1 VVRSQGVVNFS
12 ELARREALHPNKRAT
27 LQEGPEREP
36 PRPKGLPPGAII
48 KFAPESNVTKPN
60 AATTVVPFSPLSPV
74 LANNFLAELDNHTF
88 IPPDTQGA
96 AGPNHLVVALNS
108 NIAVQDRS
116 GNNLT
121 TVSLNGFWAPTGNS
135 VTTDPRVAYDP
146 FNNRWIITTSGDFQL
161 ATSGVLVGVSQTG
174 DPTGNWNL
182 YKVAVDSTNQH
193 FCDFP
198 TLGFNNTWIVVM
210 CNVFANASNSNFFA
224 GNIYV
229 FDKFDLYNHG
239 NGAHTVLDTG
249 GDSNV
254 TPAITYDN
262 NVSTEYLVEEFNG
275 NMNGAGMMRLWAIN
289 SVAGSPALSSL
300 PTMPATS
307 PWDEKGTAN
316 FAPQSGSAT
325 GIDTGDARI
334 GNVIYRN
341 GTLWTVHPIY
351 LPCCA
356 SSNPPHPP
364 NRSAIQWWQF
374 DTSGNTLQ
382 HGLIDNP
389 DGSFFRSFPSIA
401 VNQFNDALIGYAR
414 FSPNEFAG
422 GFYSFRA
429 DSDPPNVL
437 QSEAT
442 LRAGD
447 ATYVDEGKSGTSNR
461 WGDYSNTVVDP
472 TDDTSFWSIQEY
484 AASPSS
490 TWGTWWG
497 QIVQPPAA
505 FQVSFT
511 PSSTT
516 LTAGVALADLTVTA
530 LDTQGHPVGNYRG
543 TVHFTSSDPLFAM
556 ADYTFSA
563 SDNGTHHFSGVTL
576 FKAGPQTISL
586 ADAAN
591 SLQATSNFTVVPGP
605 LHALVMSGPATAVAG
620 SQYSFSITAQDS
632 FQNIVPDYAGTVQF
646 STSDP
651 IATLPANYTFN
662 PGADN
667 GTHSFNATLR
677 RAGQQSITLTDA
689 ANSLQA
695 TLNLTVVPGPLSIL
709 AMNGASGVV
718 AGTPYNFS
726 VTAQDAFQNTVTS
739 YSRTVQFSSSDST
752 ATVPANYTF
761 NPGVDNGTHSFIAT
775 LRRAGQQSIT
785 VLDGSL
791 QSSISVNVTPTAANH
806 LLVSAPANVTRAKPF
821 TVSVIAL
828 DPFNNVATGYQG
840 TIHFTTSDTLA
851 PALPGDYTFIAGD
864 QGRHDFLNGV
874 TLNTIGAQTVTAAD
888 TGMNSIAGSA
898 SVNVAH
904 LSATA
909 RIVRVRLGQPFTLI
923 LANFSEDAA
932 GTPSA
937 SIDWGDGSSATAG
950 SIQSVNSGGYTV
962 TGGHEYMTPPEHPV
976 VVSISDT
983 ANSYS
988 AVVDV
993 TVRMWPRTES
1003 H

>member
-1 VVRSQGVVNFS
+1 MSRAGGYFPCIPESRRKRTQQCEKPFRNLFRLTGPVILSTFYPYFRQICIRMKIHQAAVWSLALWLWVGSSVYMFAWQEPAPKPAMGKPGVVRSQGVVNFS
-12 ELARREALHPNKRAT
+12 ELARREALHPNKRAG

-48 KFAPESNVTKPN
+48 KFAPESNATKPN
-60 AATTVVPFSPLSPV
+60 AAAAVAPFSPVSPV
-74 LANNFLAELDNHTF
+74 LANNFLAEFDNHTF

-96 AGPNHLVVALNS
+96 VGPNHLVVTLNA
-108 NIAVQDRS
+108 NVVVQDRS

-121 TVSLNGFWAPTGNS
+121 SVSLTGFWAPTGNS
-135 VTTDPRVAYDP
+135 LTTDPRVAYDP
-146 FNNRWIITTSGDFQL
+146 FNDRWIITTSGDFQL
-161 ATSGVLVGVSQTG
+161 STSGVLVGVSQTG

-182 YKVAVDSTNQH
+182 YKVAVDGTNQH

-224 GNIYV
+224 GDIYV
-229 FDKFDLYNHG
+229 FDKFNLYSHG

-262 NVSTEYLVEEFNG
+262 NLATEYLVEEYAG

-289 SVAGSPALSSL
+289 GPVGSPALS
-300 PTMPATS
+300 TIAFPATS
-307 PWDEKGTAN
+307 PWDEQGTAN
-316 FAPQSGSAT
+316 FAPQLGSTT

-341 GTLWTVHPIY
+341 GTLWTAHPIY

-356 SSNPPHPP
+356 STTPPHPP

-374 DTSGNTLQ
+374 DTTGNTLQ

-389 DGSFFRSFPSIA
+389 DGSYFRSFPSIA
-401 VNQFNDALIGYAR
+401 VNQYNDALIGYAR

-437 QSEAT
+437 QSEAP
-442 LRAGD
+442 LKAGE
-447 ATYVDEGKSGTSNR
+447 ATYVDEGTGGGTSNR
-461 WGDYSNTVVDP
+461 WGDYSNTAVDP
-472 TDDTSFWSIQEY
+472 IDDTSFWTIQEY

-505 FQVSFT
+505 FQISFT

-516 LTAGVALADLTVTA
+516 LTAGVALADLAVTA

-563 SDNGTHHFSGVTL
+563 ADGGTHHFSGVTL

-586 ADAAN
+586 TDAAN
-591 SLQATSNFTVVPGP
+591 SLQSTLNFTVVPGP
-605 LHALVMSGPATAVAG
+605 VSALAITGPGTTVAG
-620 SQYSFSITAQDS
+620 
-632 FQNIVPDYAGTVQF
+632 
-646 STSDP
+646 
-651 IATLPANYTFN
+651 
-662 PGADN
+662 
-667 GTHSFNATLR
+667 
-677 RAGQQSITLTDA
+677 A
-689 ANSLQA
+689 A
-695 TLNLTVVPGPLSIL
+695 
-709 AMNGASGVV
+709 
-718 AGTPYNFS
+718 YNFS

-739 YSRTVQFSSSDST
+739 YARIVQFSSSDST
-752 ATVPANYTF
+752 ATLPVSYTF
-761 NPGVDNGTHSFIAT
+761 NPGTDNGTHNFSAT
-775 LRRAGQQSIT
+775 LRRAGPQSIT
-785 VLDGSL
+785 VSDGSI
-791 QSSISVNVTPTAANH
+791 QGSISVNVTPAAANH
-806 LLVSAPANVTRAKPF
+806 LLMSAPVNVTRTRPF
-821 TVSVIAL
+821 TVSVTAFDL
-828 DPFNNVATGYQG
+828 FNNVATGYAG
-840 TIHFTTSDTLA
+840 TIHFTTSDSSHTL
-851 PALPGDYTFIAGD
+851 PPDYTFIAGD
-864 QGRHDFLNGV
+864 QGVHYFPNGV
-874 TLNTIGAQTVTAAD
+874 TMNTFGAQTVTATD
-888 TGMNSIAGSA
+888 TGMSSIAGSA
-898 SVNVAH
+898 SVNVVH
-904 LSATA
+904 LSGAA

-937 SIDWGDGSSATAG
+937 SIDWGDGSSTPTAVVQPDG
-950 SIQSVNSGGYTV
+950 SGGYTV
-962 TGGHEYMTPPEHPV
+962 TGAHKYITPPEHLV
-976 VVSISDT
+976 VVSISDA

-993 TVRMWPRTES
+993 TVRMWPKTES